1 MKILIGSNNP
11 KKMKELQ
18 AILGEYGVELVTPK
32 MLGLDLEPEETGETF
47 EENSYIKASEFA
59 KASGLPCIADDSGLE
74 VLALDCRPGVYSAR
88 YGNVDSDTDRMDIIL
103 KELGDNPDRRARF
116 VSVTTYVSPDGTK
129 ISARGECN
137 GEILYEKRGEN
148 GFGYDPIFYIP
159 AEGKSF
165 GEMNFEEKSKY
176 SHRSISL
183 QKLKEKLKPIL
194 EDR

>member
-18 AILGEYGVELVTPK
+18 AILGEFGVELVTPK
-32 MLGLDLEPEETGETF
+32 MLGIDLEPEETGDTF
-47 EENSYIKASEFA
+47 EVNSFIKASEFA

-74 VLALDCRPGVYSAR
+74 ILALDCRPGVYSAR
-88 YGNVDSDTDRMDIIL
+88 YGNADSDADRMDIVL

-116 VSVTTYVSPDGTK
+116 VSVTTYASPEGK
-129 ISARGECN
+129 VVSARGECN

-148 GFGYDPIFYIP
+148 GFGYDPIFFIP
-159 AEGKSF
+159 QEGKSF

-176 SHRSISL
+176 SHRSNSL
-183 QKLKEKLKPIL
+183 IKLKEKLKPVL
-194 EDR
+194 EEK